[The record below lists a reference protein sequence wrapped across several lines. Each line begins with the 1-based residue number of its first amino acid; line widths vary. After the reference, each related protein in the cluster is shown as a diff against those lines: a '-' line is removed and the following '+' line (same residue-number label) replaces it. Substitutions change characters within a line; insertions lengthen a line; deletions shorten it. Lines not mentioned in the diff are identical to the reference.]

1 MAGIMDGE
9 RQFHIQTTLE
19 EVGKYVILPG
29 DPGRVPKIAAQFEN
43 ARQVAQNREYN
54 VYTGTLDGV
63 AVSAVS
69 TGIGGPSAAIALE
82 ELVRCGAH
90 TFIRVGT
97 SGGIDTKVHGGD
109 LILASAAVRGDGT
122 SKEYLPPDYP
132 AVANFDVLCALRN
145 AADSL
150 CDGSPGNAYH
160 IGVVQSKDSF
170 YGETN
175 PETMPVAEYLQ
186 TRWESYVRCGCLTSE
201 MECATLFSVGIARK
215 VRVGGVITAIWNVE
229 RTKAG
234 LPDAVCMDS
243 SKAIACA
250 IGALRELIVAD
261 REREKRGGV
270 LI

>member
-1 MAGIMDGE
+1 MA
-9 RQFHIQTTLE
+9 
-19 EVGKYVILPG
+19 LPF
-29 DPGRVPKIAAQFEN
+29 PLCRPE
-43 ARQVAQNREYN
+43 
-54 VYTGTLDGV
+54 
-63 AVSAVS
+63 
-69 TGIGGPSAAIALE
+69 SAARRQRLRSRSWCAAA
-82 ELVRCGAH
+82 R
-90 TFIRVGT
+90 IRLSASGT

-132 AVANFDVLCALRN
+132 AVADFDVLCALKN

-215 VRVGGVITAIWNVE
+215 VRVGGVITAIW
-229 RTKAG
+229 T
-234 LPDAVCMDS
+234 
-243 SKAIACA
+243 
-250 IGALRELIVAD
+250 
-261 REREKRGGV
+261 
-270 LI
+270 

>member
-1 MAGIMDGE
+1 M
-9 RQFHIQTTLE
+9 
-19 EVGKYVILPG
+19 
-29 DPGRVPKIAAQFEN
+29 PKIAAQFEN

-186 TRWESYVRCGCLTSE
+186 TRWESYVRAAVSRQRWSVRRCSASE
-201 MECATLFSVGIARK
+201 SRGRCV
-215 VRVGGVITAIWNVE
+215 W
-229 RTKAG
+229 
-234 LPDAVCMDS
+234 AV
-243 SKAIACA
+243 
-250 IGALRELIVAD
+250 
-261 REREKRGGV
+261 
-270 LI
+270 